1 MTSQALSDRYV
12 GHTLPRLAGRS
23 EDSGRFCRLGGTSC
37 LWRVCGGDYN
47 R

>member
-12 GHTLPRLAGRS
+12 GLTLPRLAGRS
-23 EDSGRFCRLGGTSC
+23 TTCRFCRLGGTSC
-37 LWRVCGGDYN
+37 LWRVLRGDYN